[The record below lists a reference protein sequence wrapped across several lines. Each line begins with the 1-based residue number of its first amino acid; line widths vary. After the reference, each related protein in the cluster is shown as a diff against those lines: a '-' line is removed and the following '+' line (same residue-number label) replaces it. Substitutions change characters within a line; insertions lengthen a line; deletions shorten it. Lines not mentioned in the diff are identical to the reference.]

1 MQSAKAAAAAEFSRL
16 RPLCTAVM
24 RDPTLDNI
32 ANLNSILCCCPRE
45 SLQALQAY
53 VMFPLEAHLRAP
65 QTRLKTRQALVD
77 SLKVL
82 LKQTEAD
89 NIGTFFRIFTLIFN
103 HLYDKDQE
111 NLISPINEELKK
123 SLLECACELLKTTPL
138 HVKKQVYE
146 IKNIPWLSQG
156 VYVCVQIQQ
165 HEKYRPLRITAIQC
179 LMLLNQT
186 HDDVQRSSI
195 DLHEKVAD
203 VFAAMLPGVLAGITA
218 TLMGDPKQ
226 GHAVIVVALEAWW
239 KLLVLLL
246 GDSSVSDTAAVP
258 KSLAELVHNATVRYR
273 QSQAESASQDTTAVL
288 NNVHGRSVEW
298 QKAAASKVERPI
310 IVVAESLRKHGHSAV
325 RKSLAVACRHLLE
338 NSARVLSG
346 ATPVLIDTVV
356 VLSEDSDASVSKC
369 ATAAVTSFSQRL
381 SPDGGSLITIVE
393 NRLQSLIEGLPEL
406 LHCRQDEEQ
415 QLSALHQLRG
425 YLRLLAP
432 SHLLRL
438 SQSPVH
444 CRKLIDV
451 LLDAAE
457 LDPSGISLLEDC
469 GLRDTNTPITRIPW
483 RSMRHLFAPSVV
495 AGLENVCKL
504 LGSCGHLDS
513 IADTLLQL
521 VPEKPEAALIL
532 NMVMAGASK
541 EHQSIWPIV
550 RSILDIY
557 LEPAVWY
564 RPLSV
569 TNSVPLGTAQTNLVH
584 ACILVEGVGIMYEKV
599 PEDNVPQYLLRTLYL
614 TLERVGSSHK
624 ILSDAGMTAARA
636 MSAGDVSS
644 LVWSNADYLA
654 FHTARNLRL
663 TERQQGALAVL
674 GVLLRHSHL
683 ENLPQLR
690 DMVGLVI
697 SQTEHE
703 DDEHSLAQLHVMR
716 AFVGCVRSWLS
727 QKQLLVQREHTPSD
741 QKQLKPVD
749 LVAELLE
756 YRKNKY
762 QCPEEEPETLSLDEI
777 GKRFAAESAA
787 SQEQD
792 DYNDLS
798 EEHKQQE
805 RLPPHVA
812 AVREVLSRCLHTLPR
827 SRAPRHQVVS
837 LETLIDGVHCLRTHS
852 STLLRLT
859 HKIWEAMAPL
869 FRSQEPL
876 VLARNFNLLCALA
889 DTSGDFLRSRCIK
902 LALPPLFE
910 FLRRSAHDSSLQDS
924 ASAYR
929 FTQAYKLQLSL
940 LQGLGSLAAAL
951 SMSGRP
957 LRDLV
962 AVCAPYLSSQQPRPL
977 QESCV
982 ELFKTLYSVD
992 ADIVWFRLVCL
1003 WFPTPELVP
1012 PPTSKDLEVHKL
1024 PGSCDEDS
1032 EYKKNVTEILQ
1043 ELQIL

>member
-1 MQSAKAAAAAEFSRL
+1 MQSAEAAAAAEFSRL

-24 RDPTLDNI
+24 KDPTLDNI
-32 ANLNSILCCCPRE
+32 MKLNTVLLGCPRE
-45 SLQALQAY
+45 ALQALQAY

-77 SLKVL
+77 SLKIL
-82 LKQTEAD
+82 LKVTEAD
-89 NIGTFFRIFTLIFN
+89 NINTFFRIYTLIFN

-111 NLISPINEELKK
+111 NLISPINEELKV
-123 SLLECACELLKTTPL
+123 SLLDCACELLKKTPI
-138 HVKKQVYE
+138 HVKMQVYE
-146 IKNIPWLSQG
+146 VKNIPWLSQG

-165 HEKYRPLRITAIQC
+165 HEKYRPLRITAIEC

-186 HDDVQRSSI
+186 HDNVQRSSI
-195 DLHEKVAD
+195 EIQEKVAD

-246 GDSSVSDTAAVP
+246 GDSSVPDNMAVP
-258 KSLAELVHNATVRYR
+258 KSLAELVHSATVRYK
-273 QSQAESASQDTTAVL
+273 QSRTESATQDTEAVL
-288 NNVHGRSVEW
+288 KNAHGRTVEW
-298 QKAAASKVERPI
+298 QRAAASKVERPI
-310 IVVAESLRKHGHSAV
+310 ILVAESLRKHGHPSV
-325 RKSLAVACRHLLE
+325 RKSLAVACQHLLE
-338 NSARVLSG
+338 NSARILSG
-346 ATPVLIDTVV
+346 AIPSLIDTVV
-356 VLSEDSDASVSKC
+356 VLSEDSDALVSKC
-369 ATAAVTSFSQRL
+369 ATTAVSNFSERL
-381 SPDGGSLITIVE
+381 SSDGGSLITVVE
-393 NRLQSLIEGLPEL
+393 NRLHSLVEALPEL

-415 QLSALHQLRG
+415 QLSALHQLKG

-432 SHLLRL
+432 AHLLRL

-444 CRKLIDV
+444 CRKLVDV

-457 LDPSGISLLEDC
+457 LDTSGISLLEDC
-469 GLRDTNTPITRIPW
+469 GLRDDDAPITRVPW

-495 AGLENVCKL
+495 AALEKVCKL
-504 LGSCGHLDS
+504 LGSCGHLDTV
-513 IADTLLQL
+513 ADTLLQL
-521 VPEKPEAALIL
+521 VFEKTEAALIL
-532 NMVMAGASK
+532 NMVIAGVSK
-541 EHQSIWPIV
+541 EHQSVWPVV

-569 TNSVPLGTAQTNLVH
+569 TKSVPLGAAQTNLMH

-599 PEDNVPQYLLRTLYL
+599 PEDSVPQYLLRTLFL
-614 TLERVGSSHK
+614 TLERVGSPHK
-624 ILSDAGMTAARA
+624 ILSDAGMAAARA
-636 MSAGDVSS
+636 MSGGNVSS

-663 TERQQGALAVL
+663 PERQQGALAVL

-697 SQTEHE
+697 SQTEHQ
-703 DDEHSLAQLHVMR
+703 DDERSLAQLHVMR

-727 QKQLLVQREHTPSD
+727 QKQPLAQSEEIPSD
-741 QKQLKPVD
+741 PKRLKPVS
-749 LVAELLE
+749 LVTELLE
-756 YRKNKY
+756 YKQNKH
-762 QCPEEEPETLSLDEI
+762 QCLEEEPETLSMDEI
-777 GKRFAAESAA
+777 GKRFAAEATA
-787 SQEQD
+787 SQEQE
-792 DYNDLS
+792 DYNDSS
-798 EEHKQQE
+798 EDHQE

-827 SRAPRHQVVS
+827 SHAPRHQVIS
-837 LETLIDGVHCLRTHS
+837 LETLTDGVHCLRTHS

-869 FRSQEPL
+869 FRSPDPL
-876 VLARNFNLLCALA
+876 VLARCFTLLCALA
-889 DTSGDFLRSRCIK
+889 YTSGDFLRSRCIK

-910 FLRRSAHDSSLQDS
+910 FLRRSAHNSTLQDS

-929 FTQAYKLQLSL
+929 FTQAYKLQLCL
-940 LQGLGSLAAAL
+940 LQGLGRLAAAL

-982 ELFKTLYSVD
+982 ELFMSLYLVD
-992 ADIVWFRLVCL
+992 ADIVWFSLVCL
-1003 WFPTPELVP
+1003 WYPTPELVP
-1012 PPTSKDLEVHKL
+1012 PPTNKSLEVHKL
-1024 PGSCDEDS
+1024 PGSCGEDS
-1032 EYKKNVTEILQ
+1032 EYKKNVSHILQ
-1043 ELQIL
+1043 HLQIL